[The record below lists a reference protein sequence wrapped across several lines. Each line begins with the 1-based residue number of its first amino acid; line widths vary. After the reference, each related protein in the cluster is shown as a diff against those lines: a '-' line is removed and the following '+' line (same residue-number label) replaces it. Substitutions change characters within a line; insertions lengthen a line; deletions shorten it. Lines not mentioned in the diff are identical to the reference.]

1 MRIPMSINESLHEA
15 YELWLDAEHPKKPA
29 TLNRDRSQP
38 DLLNYKRAVQ
48 CFAVGVSNGTKDM
61 RQVELSALEIS
72 ESLAARHVVEGVHIL
87 ANQGKGKEP
96 AKKTVSNLISCLKSV
111 RAVVLKQRNVPLEG
125 KDVITLL
132 RERPKRPISAPFPTA
147 LWPERLQREWCGYR
161 TWKTKLFLTAS
172 EGAEYRRRICRPST
186 IDDTHVLNVNRYVGF
201 LVRECD
207 MTNFGLAEICDP
219 ELFTHYLSKTL
230 SRSEGRGYTGARTT
244 AATLATISQYLVA
257 KGELPPT
264 KDGKAPWSLFYDLG
278 REAMQLGA
286 RNGAIVA
293 AADMGDWKPSDLSRL
308 GLQAWNTEPAR
319 TRAVN
324 DEYLHAL
331 KTFQRKRSAMFFFL
345 APESPVRSRNWLE
358 MRWGKNLSK
367 TKAWVYKVRFV
378 GDELK
383 IAQRGY
389 VSNVYEIVYSKEAS
403 CMIDR
408 WQEYVITRFGP
419 NYEEVTPYVFPPFD
433 FSKRKRGRQLSY
445 DAFAIGIKALVM
457 EFRGET
463 FNPHKIRHIV
473 GSFLVNEYGLGGV
486 GLAAK
491 LLGDTPK
498 VVMDTY
504 YRPGTQQDMKDYVKR
519 IR

>member
-1 MRIPMSINESLHEA
+1 MGIPMSSSECLFEA
-15 YELWLDAEHPKKPA
+15 YELWLNAEHPQKPE

-38 DLLNYKRAVQ
+38 DLLNHKRALQ
-48 CFAVGVSNGTKDM
+48 CFAAGVSNGAKDI
-61 RQVELSALEIS
+61 RQVALSALEVS

-87 ANQGKGKEP
+87 ANRGKGREP

-111 RAVVLKQRNVPLEG
+111 RAVVLKQRNVPSEG
-125 KDVITLL
+125 KDVVTLL
-132 RERPKRPISAPFPTA
+132 KERPKRPISAPFPTA

-161 TWKTKLFLTAS
+161 TWKTKPFLTVS

-186 IDDTHVLNVNRYVGF
+186 IDNSHVLNTNRYVGF
-201 LVRECD
+201 LVRECG
-207 MTNFGLAEICDP
+207 MTDFGLVEVCDP
-219 ELFTHYLSKTL
+219 ELFTRYLSKTL
-230 SRSEGRGYTGARTT
+230 SRSGGGGYLGAYTT
-244 AATLATISQYLVA
+244 STTLATISQYLVA

-286 RNGAIVA
+286 RSGAIVA
-293 AADMGDWKPSDLSRL
+293 AADVGDWKPSDLSRL
-308 GLQAWNTEPAR
+308 GLQAWNTEPSR

-331 KTFQRKRSAMFFFL
+331 KTFQRKRSALFFLL
-345 APESPVRSRNWLE
+345 APESPMRSRNWLE
-358 MRWGKNLSK
+358 MRWGQNLSR
-367 TKAWVYKVRFV
+367 TKSGIWKIRFV

-383 IAQRGY
+383 VTQRGY

-403 CMIDR
+403 RMIDR

-419 NYEEVTPYVFPPFD
+419 DYEEITPYVFPPFD
-433 FSKRKRGRQLSY
+433 YSKRKRRRQLSY

-473 GSFLVNEYGLGGV
+473 GSFLVNEYGPGGL

-504 YRPGTQQDMKDYVKR
+504 YRPGTQQDMEDYVKR